1 VRELSFNE
9 NISGTDKIKDIII
22 VSMIKKEVKVN
33 D

>member
-1 VRELSFNE
+1 VRELSLNE

>member
-1 VRELSFNE
+1 VRELFI
-9 NISGTDKIKDIII
+9 NINILGTDKIKDIII